1 VIRPVA
7 ALVAAAAL
15 LAATGPTATGPM
27 ATGPADAAAPEPEA
41 SAVPLEADRRLGL
54 PDDALAVDA
63 AERLAA
69 MSTEQKVRSLLLFH
83 VPGTDPAA
91 ITAAVDAQG
100 LAGVMLMGDNMPEG
114 GAEGLAALTERIRPA
129 DGLPPI
135 VAIDQEGGSVARLR
149 PDPGRAPAELRGGAP
164 EAVLA
169 SSTARAEA
177 LAAAGVDLNFGVV
190 ADATG
195 DEASFIRSRVLGDS
209 GAQAAPLVAAAV
221 EGEHGTVLST
231 LKHFPGHGAVPG
243 DSHVSVPSS
252 SLDLDGWRA
261 DAALPFAAG
270 VDAGAEAVMTG
281 HLRFPAVDA
290 APASLSPVWHD
301 VLREELG
308 FTGLIITDDLLMLQA
323 SGEAE
328 FADPAENAVRALA
341 AGAGLLLYA
350 MPADPAAAG
359 VDVEALVD
367 AATEEVGGRI
377 DPAALDL
384 AVLRVLLLRASLEG

>member
-1 VIRPVA
+1 MRRAAV

-15 LAATGPTATGPM
+15 LAGA
-27 ATGPADAAAPEPEA
+27 PAEAAP
-41 SAVPLEADRRLGL
+41 SAAVAGLGL
-54 PDDALAVDA
+54 PEDARALGA

-69 MSTEQKVRSLLLFH
+69 MTTEEKVRSLLVFH

-91 ITAAVDAQG
+91 ITAAIDAQG
-100 LAGVMLMGDNMPEG
+100 LAGVMLMGDNIPEG
-114 GAEGLAALTERIRPA
+114 GAAGLAALTERIRPA

-135 VAIDQEGGSVARLR
+135 VAIDQEGGPVARLR
-149 PDPGRAPAELRGGAP
+149 PDPGRAPSELRGGAP
-164 EAVLA
+164 AAVRE
-169 SSTARAEA
+169 SSLQRAEA
-177 LAAAGVDLNFGVV
+177 LEAAGVDLNFGIV

-195 DEASFIRSRVLGDS
+195 DEASFIRSRVLGDT

-231 LKHFPGHGAVPG
+231 LKHFPGHGVVPG
-243 DSHVSVPSS
+243 DSHVSVPVS
-252 SLDLDGWRA
+252 SLDLEGWRA

-281 HLRFPAVDA
+281 HLRFPAIDG

-301 VLREELG
+301 VLRDELG
-308 FTGLIITDDLLMLQA
+308 FSGLIVTDDLLMLQA

-328 FADPAENAVRALA
+328 FADPTENAVRALA

-350 MPADPAAAG
+350 MPSDPAAVG
-359 VDVEALVD
+359 VDVAAL
-367 AATEEVGGRI
+367 AAGAADEVGGRI

-384 AVLRVLLLRASLEG
+384 AVLRVLLLRASLAD

>member
-1 VIRPVA
+1 MRRAAV

-15 LAATGPTATGPM
+15 LAGA
-27 ATGPADAAAPEPEA
+27 PAEAAP
-41 SAVPLEADRRLGL
+41 SAAVADLGL
-54 PDDALAVDA
+54 PEDARALGA

-69 MSTEQKVRSLLLFH
+69 MTTEEKVRSLLVFH

-91 ITAAVDAQG
+91 ITAAIDAHG
-100 LAGVMLMGDNMPEG
+100 LAGVMLMGDNIPEG
-114 GAEGLAALTERIRPA
+114 GAAGLAALTERIRPA

-135 VAIDQEGGSVARLR
+135 VAIDQEGGPVARLR
-149 PDPGRAPAELRGGAP
+149 PDPGRAPSELRGGAP
-164 EAVLA
+164 DAVRE
-169 SSTARAEA
+169 SSLRRAGVLE
-177 LAAAGVDLNFGVV
+177 AAGVDLNFGIV

-195 DEASFIRSRVLGDS
+195 DEASFIRSRVLGDT

-231 LKHFPGHGAVPG
+231 LKHFPGHGVVPG
-243 DSHVSVPSS
+243 DSHVSVPVSP
-252 SLDLDGWRA
+252 LDLQGWRA

-281 HLRFPAVDA
+281 HLRFPAIDG

-301 VLREELG
+301 VLRDELG
-308 FTGLIITDDLLMLQA
+308 FSGLIVTDDLLMLQA

-328 FADPAENAVRALA
+328 FADATENAVRALA

-350 MPADPAAAG
+350 MPADPAAVG
-359 VDVEALVD
+359 VDVAALVAG
-367 AATEEVGGRI
+367 AADEVGGRI

-384 AVLRVLLLRASLEG
+384 AVLRVLLLRASLAD

>member
-1 VIRPVA
+1 MRRAAA

-15 LAATGPTATGPM
+15 LAGGPAVAAPSATGS
-27 ATGPADAAAPEPEA
+27 E
-41 SAVPLEADRRLGL
+41 LGL
-54 PDDALAVDA
+54 PEDPRAADA

-69 MSTEQKVRSLLLFH
+69 MTTEEKVRSLLVFH
-83 VPGTDPAA
+83 VPGTDPEA
-91 ITAAVDAQG
+91 ITAAIDAQG

-114 GAEGLAALTERIRPA
+114 GAAGLAAMTERIRPA

-135 VAIDQEGGSVARLR
+135 VAIDQEGGPVARLR

-164 EAVLA
+164 AEVRD
-169 SSTARAEA
+169 SSQRRAEA
-177 LAAAGVDLNFGVV
+177 LEAAGVDLNFGVV

-195 DEASFIRSRVLGDS
+195 DDASFIRSRVLGDT

-231 LKHFPGHGAVPG
+231 LKHFPGHGVVPG
-243 DSHVSVPSS
+243 DSHVSVPVS
-252 SLDLDGWRA
+252 SLDLGGWRA

-270 VDAGAEAVMTG
+270 VEAGAEAVMTG
-281 HLRFPAVDA
+281 HLRFPAVDD

-301 VLREELG
+301 LLREELG
-308 FTGLIITDDLLMLQA
+308 FSGLIVTDDLLMLQA

-328 FADPAENAVRALA
+328 FADPTENAVRALA

-350 MPADPAAAG
+350 MPADPAAVG
-359 VDVEALVD
+359 VDVPALVD
-367 AATEEVGGRI
+367 GAVEEVGARI